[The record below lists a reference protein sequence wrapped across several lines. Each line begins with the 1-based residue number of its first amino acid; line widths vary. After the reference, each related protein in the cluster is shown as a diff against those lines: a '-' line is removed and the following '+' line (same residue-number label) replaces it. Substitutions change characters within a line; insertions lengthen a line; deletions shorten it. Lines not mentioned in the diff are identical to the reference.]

1 MSELIVSLFMLFL
14 MGSNVLIP
22 WLYATSFIAL
32 TVTAVAVV
40 RRVKEKKKPTRAA
53 VVFLSLGCLFVLA
66 SAVMRLLSKFGLSL
80 YLFGVGSSILCP
92 IAIGLS
98 ALCLIVGILLLMK
111 GVIRKWLIV
120 ILSVALSLCL
130 LVLGCILCFN
140 CICSAFERI
149 DEDTVVE
156 TETLWHDTTVIKYE
170 IIFPGIMKEVEVTYQ
185 Y

>member
-53 VVFLSLGCLFVLA
+53 LVFLSLGCLFVLA

-92 IAIGLS
+92 ITIGLS
-98 ALCLIVGILLLMK
+98 NLCLIVGVLLLRLRLPTNIDD
-111 GVIRKWLIV
+111 VRRKM
-120 ILSVALSLCL
+120 
-130 LVLGCILCFN
+130 
-140 CICSAFERI
+140 
-149 DEDTVVE
+149 VV
-156 TETLWHDTTVIKYE
+156 
-170 IIFPGIMKEVEVTYQ
+170 
-185 Y
+185 